1 MYNVYNKGKWS
12 AKEHVIFERAHKK
25 HGNKWIKV
33 ADVVKTRSNTQCK
46 DHFKYLQLQAAK
58 QSKRPS
64 DKKSRPS
71 RIRSRR
77 SLRDQAKKKRSSSA
91 AEKPSSLPSLLVV
104 GTVLN
109 VYLLYRLSTLQ
120 GVPTEA
126 LLPAQIFCFVNGF
139 RCLFPNRYNGNI
151 VLHDT
156 PLSSIFLTRTLAT
169 AAEIAWIFQL
179 AWFVTELRTSSGG
192 GLVLFCGSSCRISQY
207 LLRSTITLFDA
218 AAWSMVVMCVAAQ
231 LCVWL
236 SLLLE
241 TVGLM
246 WYEEALWAGIFV
258 LNTVLNAILFASGA
272 SSFASGNRGNSVIIS
287 LLYAVPY
294 LTFQIAFH
302 LPDLARQGEQSVLSL
317 LTADQ
322 LRRGVAKAMHV
333 RNQTSLASAW
343 GGTVGLIWM
352 TVYWVLLP
360 VWPVY
365 VAELYQ
371 TSNGTLN

>member
-1 MYNVYNKGKWS
+1 MPATNKGKWS

-33 ADVVKTRSNTQCK
+33 ADLVKTRSNTQCK

-58 QSKRPS
+58 QSKRQ
-64 DKKSRPS
+64 SRPS
-71 RIRSRR
+71 RSSRSRR
-77 SLRDQAKKKRSSSA
+77 SRRDQATTKRSSSA

-192 GLVLFCGSSCRISQY
+192 GLA
-207 LLRSTITLFDA
+207 LFDV